1 MKIFTGP
8 RARVG
13 PRSIAVQR
21 GLTMVELLVALTLS
35 GLIALAAIASLT
47 VARRGFTTVDAA
59 SQLRDNARFA
69 TDLIQRVATQAGY
82 QDFERANQ
90 TKSSEIRI
98 AGAGGTENPPP
109 PFVQGWNNMLA
120 VTSDPRTGRTRNMTN
135 GSCPSTDP
143 SACLNG
149 SDILILRYQTQ
160 PLAQTSTVSDNAMVD
175 CMGQAV
181 AAIPGAT
188 DFRNFSVIS
197 VFHVQQ
203 HLGEPTL
210 MCARGTSTAF
220 PIAASS
226 AAASMPS
233 EPIVQ
238 GVESFQVLYGL
249 SIQPATAPASR
260 VASDNGR
267 YDLPERYMTASEVAA
282 LALPSGVTDAN
293 HWWRQVRS
301 LRIAL
306 LVRGPANVNQDRA
319 SQSFAMLM
327 ADNTADPGSLM
338 QFTDGISPSPS
349 VNNANFIFAQDG
361 RPRQVSTFTVY
372 LRNDQAPLDQR

>member
-1 MKIFTGP
+1 MKISISPRTRIGP
-8 RARVG
+8 H
-13 PRSIAVQR
+13 SIAVQR

-69 TDLIQRVATQAGY
+69 TDLIQRVAAQAGY

-109 PFVQGWNNMLA
+109 PFVQGWNNMLT

-135 GSCPSTDP
+135 GSCPNTDP

-197 VFHVQQ
+197 VFHVQRGVS
-203 HLGEPTL
+203 GEPAL
-210 MCARGTSTAF
+210 MCSRGTSDTSFPNGTAQ
-220 PIAASS
+220 
-226 AAASMPS
+226 
-233 EPIVQ
+233 PIVE

-267 YDLPERYMTASEVAA
+267 YNMPERYMTASEVAA
-282 LALPSGVTDAN
+282 LALPTGVTDAD

-306 LVRGPANVNQDRA
+306 LLRGPANINQDRA

-361 RPRQVSTFTVY
+361 RPRQVTTFTVY
-372 LRNDQAPLDQR
+372 LRNDQSPLDQR